1 MIMSE
6 IQEKSLS
13 LEQAMDRL
21 DQLAREMEEGQ
32 LPLEVLIARY
42 DEGTKLVQLCQ
53 EKLDAAEKK
62 IQIIARSQSGPA
74 GVEDFRSGT
83 DES

>member
-1 MIMSE
+1 MS
-6 IQEKSLS
+6 KSQDNDLP
-13 LEQAMDRL
+13 LEQAMNRL
-21 DQLAREMEEGQ
+21 DQLAREMEGGQ
-32 LPLEVLIARY
+32 LPLETLISRY
-42 DEGTKLVQLCQ
+42 EEGIRLVQQCQ

-74 GVEDFRSGT
+74 GVEDFPSGT